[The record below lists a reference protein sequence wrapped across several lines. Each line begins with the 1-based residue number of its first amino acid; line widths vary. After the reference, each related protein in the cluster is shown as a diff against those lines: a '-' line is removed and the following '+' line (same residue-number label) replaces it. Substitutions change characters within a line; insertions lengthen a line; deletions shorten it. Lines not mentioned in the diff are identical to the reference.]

1 MSDTATARLAAALAV
16 ALLAAWPSDGLLAQ
30 CPDGTPPPCRGARP
44 AAAPAPNSVAVLYF
58 DNLSRDTADAYL
70 ADGLTEEVIQR
81 LGQVGRLT
89 VKSKYSVRR
98 YRGTDADP
106 RDVGRA
112 LQVAYIGGGSV
123 RRAGNRLRVNVE
135 LTRAATGD
143 RVWGETYDRADNDV
157 LAIEEEIAGAVAPA
171 IAGRLLPAERT
182 RIGTRP
188 TSNTAAYDHLSRGNY
203 LIARRSPDAMRR
215 GIAEYEAAVRADP
228 SLTAASAQA
237 GFAYGVYANWEWPWP
252 GLTRD
257 SILARGARAAA
268 TALRADS
275 TDPVARVSLCV
286 LDLDEDRDVA
296 GALRCLRRIPGE
308 RAARSID
315 VQAILGWVLQIAG
328 QNDAVAEQFQR
339 ALALDPARTIAIEI
353 WARMLTRA
361 RRYGE
366 ARRLLD
372 SAVAVDP
379 EFPNAYPARA
389 RLRLL
394 EGDTAGALADAQTAA
409 RLTPSVP
416 VPFLVVVLARS
427 DTARAAAAL
436 RDMLATTDSAFQRTA
451 TYGPGFAAA
460 LLALGRRDD
469 AIAVLER
476 ITFRDYQLY
485 GELQNPEFDPLRD
498 DPRFQRIFEQ
508 SRPAG
513 APVWTVPR

>member
-1 MSDTATARLAAALAV
+1 MAIGIALSSVPCPLSA
-16 ALLAAWPSDGLLAQ
+16 SFAQ
-30 CPDGTPPPCRGARP
+30 CPDGSPPPCASARP
-44 AAAPAPNSVAVLYF
+44 ARAAAPAPNSVAVLYF

-81 LGQVGRLT
+81 LGQVARLT

-98 YRGTDADP
+98 YRGTDVNP
-106 RDVGRA
+106 GDVGRT
-112 LQVAYIGGGSV
+112 LQVTYIGGGSI

-143 RVWGETYDRADNDV
+143 RVWGETYDRTDDDV
-157 LAIEEEIAGAVAPA
+157 LAIEEEIASAVATA
-171 IAGRLLPAERT
+171 IAGQLLPAERA
-182 RIGTRP
+182 RIGARP
-188 TSNTAAYDHLSRGNY
+188 TTNTAAYDHLARGNF
-203 LIARRSPDAMRR
+203 LVNRRSPDPMRR

-228 SLTAASAQA
+228 GLVAASALA
-237 GFAYGVYANWEWPWP
+237 AFAYGVYANWEWPWP

-257 SILARGARAAA
+257 SILARGSRAAA
-268 TALRADS
+268 AALRADS
-275 TDPVARVSLCV
+275 TEPVARVSLCV
-286 LDLDEDRDVA
+286 LGLDQDRDVSE
-296 GALRCLRRIPGE
+296 ALRCVRRIPGE
-308 RAARSID
+308 RAARSVD
-315 VQAILGWVLQIAG
+315 VQAILGWLLQVAG

-353 WARMLTRA
+353 WARMLVRE
-361 RRYGE
+361 RRFGE
-366 ARRLLD
+366 GRRLLD

-394 EGDTAGALADAQTAA
+394 DGDTAGALADVRTAA

-436 RDMLATTDSAFQRTA
+436 REMLATTDTAYLRTA

-460 LLALGRRDD
+460 LLALGRRDE
-469 AIAVLER
+469 AIAALER

-485 GELQNPEFDPLRD
+485 GELQYPEFDPLRD
-498 DPRFQRIFEQ
+498 DPHFQRIFEQ
-508 SRPAG
+508 ARPAG
-513 APVWTVPR
+513 SPVWVVPR